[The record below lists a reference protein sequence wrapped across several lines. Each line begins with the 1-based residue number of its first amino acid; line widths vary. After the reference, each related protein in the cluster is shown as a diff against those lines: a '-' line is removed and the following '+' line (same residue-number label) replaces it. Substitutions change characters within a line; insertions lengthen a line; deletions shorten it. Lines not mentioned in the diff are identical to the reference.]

1 MKRSITSLFVTIFA
15 IVLPKIASACA
26 TCSSQMEEF
35 DMTGTIGVLFFMGS
49 LMMLLVGWLVV
60 KSFQSKTPW
69 VSASGPEYDGE
80 GEFRV
85 PASKLGTITLLLV
98 VTSIFSLIASAYYIR
113 MSIGDWVPL
122 NEPALLWQNTGILA
136 LSSFAIHW
144 AQSASKKDHVKQVR
158 TALIATGI
166 FTFAFILGQIATWQ
180 LLYDQGYYAFTNPSY
195 AFYYVLTGLHIVHLL
210 GGLWFWGM
218 STIKALSNKTN
229 IDDIKTSIECL
240 TLYWH
245 FLLLVWIGLFALLL
259 AT

>member
-1 MKRSITSLFVTIFA
+1 MKRSITTLFVTIFA

-69 VSASGPEYDGE
+69 VSASGPDYDGE

-85 PASKLGTITLLLV
+85 PAPKMATITFLLI
-98 VTSIFSLIASAYYIR
+98 VTSIFSLMASAYYIR

-122 NEPALLWQNTGILA
+122 NEPDLLWQNTGILA

-144 AQSASKKDHVKQVR
+144 AQSASKRDHVKQVR

-180 LLYDQGYYAFTNPSY
+180 LLY
-195 AFYYVLTGLHIVHLL
+195 VLTGLHIAHLL
-210 GGLWFWGM
+210 GGLWFWSG